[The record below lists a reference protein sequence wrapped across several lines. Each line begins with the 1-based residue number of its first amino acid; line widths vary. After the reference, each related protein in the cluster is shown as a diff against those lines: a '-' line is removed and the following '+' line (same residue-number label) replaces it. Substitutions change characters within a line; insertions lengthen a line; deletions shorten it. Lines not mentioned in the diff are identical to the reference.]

1 VQEYEQ
7 RLALLE
13 RERQELKHNFIRE
26 TEDLSLQVN
35 ALKRRSLQA
44 PGSESLIRRILQGEA
59 VETSEPVLRRLI
71 EALDSSRR
79 SVKLA

>member
-1 VQEYEQ
+1 MQEYEQ